1 MDMILGCLSGAARRV
16 ALFVAPFVPTW
27 NVALLAAGF
36 VAARNGAIL
45 AAQLSVA

>member
-1 MDMILGCLSGAARRV
+1 MILGCLSGAARRV
-16 ALFVAPFVPTW
+16 ALFVALFVPTW